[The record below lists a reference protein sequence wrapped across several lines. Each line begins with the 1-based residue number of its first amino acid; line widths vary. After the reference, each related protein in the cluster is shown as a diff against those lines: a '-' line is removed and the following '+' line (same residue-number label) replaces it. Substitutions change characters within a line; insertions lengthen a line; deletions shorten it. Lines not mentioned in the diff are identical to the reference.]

1 MKNYKQQKEKSNKLK
16 RIPDVTKNNNIKIK
30 LVERKNNSIYENHY
44 LSLDIKEEG
53 TRNLKDELTKSSSI
67 SNKMKNHEI
76 NSSKYSTNNTVK
88 YENVKNNTVINHVNS
103 AKNLN
108 QSRLLKD
115 INEKKKI
122 IQENLSKCNNSIE
135 EKRRVNY

>member
-67 SNKMKNHEI
+67 SNKMKNNEI

>member
-67 SNKMKNHEI
+67 SNKMKNNEI

-122 IQENLSKCNNSIE
+122 IQESLSKCNNSIE

>member
-1 MKNYKQQKEKSNKLK
+1 MKNYKQQKEKSHKLN
-16 RIPDVTKNNNIKIK
+16 RIADIPKNNNIKIK
-30 LVERKNNSIYENHY
+30 LVERKNNSIYENQY

-53 TRNLKDELTKSSSI
+53 TRNLKEELSKSSSI
-67 SNKMKNHEI
+67 SNKGKNNEI

-88 YENVKNNTVINHVNS
+88 YENVKNNTVFNHVNS

-108 QSRLLKD
+108 QSRLLRD
-115 INEKKKI
+115 INEKKKM